1 MTFGVKLYLR
11 VVQLKSGT
19 ILNFIQNKKGFNLS
33 ESFYLLMIAKVILIL
48 ETKKSAFTNNHIDC
62 ERAHDEIYV
71 QLDMAL
77 CP

>member
-1 MTFGVKLYLR
+1 MVR
-11 VVQLKSGT
+11 
-19 ILNFIQNKKGFNLS
+19 
-33 ESFYLLMIAKVILIL
+33 LIL
-48 ETKKSAFTNNHIDC
+48 ETRKSAFTNNHIDS